1 MATATLITLILLL
14 FVNVIVLVI
23 VPVIMTNTI
32 NMMLDENA
40 TAGTLSDSK
49 VPFYVAISII
59 HTIIGYILTGVALIF
74 SGIFTLGRKSC
85 APRSMTSMG
94 TCHYFG
100 L

>member
-40 TAGTLSDSK
+40 TAGTFSESK
-49 VPFYVAISII
+49 VPFYVSQFQLYLLSLDMIS
-59 HTIIGYILTGVALIF
+59 LV
-74 SGIFTLGRKSC
+74 
-85 APRSMTSMG
+85 
-94 TCHYFG
+94 
-100 L
+100 